1 MKAIRAALAAL
12 AALSLVVLIVA
23 LISPAGAAS
32 PSPSG
37 AASSGTASASPSAA
51 SSPSPT
57 RMPPVLAY
65 YYIWF
70 DPSSWDRAKTDY
82 PILGRYSSDDPKV
95 MRQHIVWAKA
105 AGITGF
111 IVSWKGTEKLNRR
124 LEELIKIAQDE
135 NFKLAIIYQGLD
147 FARKPLPLSQVSADL
162 ELFANQYAKSP
173 VFHIFE
179 KPMVIWSGTWE
190 FSASDV
196 ASVTKQLRSRIL
208 VLGSEK
214 NVKGLDRLGGA
225 VDGDA
230 YYWSSVNPDT
240 FPNYQAKLI
249 GMGDAVHAR
258 HGLWIAPAAV
268 GFDARGIGGSS
279 VVDRNSG
286 GNLRRQFSAA
296 IASSPDAVGIISWNE
311 FSENSHLEP
320 STDRGDQALRVLAD
334 ILHTTPPVIPNL
346 DSSNDGPISAASGSL
361 AEIGRGA
368 ALVGVIVLSLLA
380 LIVTAR
386 RRRR

>member
-1 MKAIRAALAAL
+1 MRSIRLAL
-12 AALSLVVLIVA
+12 AALSLGVLV
-23 LISPAGAAS
+23 LTLMSPAGAAS

-37 AASSGTASASPSAA
+37 SASPSP
-51 SSPSPT
+51 SPSGSASPSSART
-57 RMPPVLAY
+57 PPVLAY

-95 MRQHIVWAKA
+95 MRQHVEWAKA

-124 LEELIKIAQDE
+124 LEELIKIAQEE

-147 FARKPLPLSQVSADL
+147 FARKPLPLAQVSADL

-173 VFHIFE
+173 VFDIFE

-190 FSASDV
+190 FSAADV

-208 VLGSEK
+208 ILGSEK

-249 GMGDAVHAR
+249 GMGQAVHAR

-286 GNLRRQFSAA
+286 DNLRRQFSAA
-296 IASSPDAVGIISWNE
+296 IASSPDAVAIISWNE

-320 STDRGDQALRVLAD
+320 SRDRGDQALRVLAD
-334 ILHTTPPVIPNL
+334 ILHATPPVIPNL

-361 AEIGRGA
+361 AEIGRAA
-368 ALVGVIVLSLLA
+368 ALVGVIVLSVIA
-380 LIVTAR
+380 LFVTAR
-386 RRRR
+386 RRRRR